1 MLGRLT
7 RRQPPTMS
15 MIPVAL
21 AWPMLL
27 PGISLWAL
35 ALYWPLSLS
44 LAPLEQGLASGPL
57 NEASQQVVL
66 ALVSLSLALGAGLAM
81 ELGLGWALGPSW
93 ASSLGLVTAL
103 WALFWVLT
111 GRTP

>member
-1 MLGRLT
+1 MPL
-7 RRQPPTMS
+7 
-15 MIPVAL
+15 IPVAM

-27 PGISLWAL
+27 PGIALWAL

-44 LAPLEQGLASGPL
+44 LAPLEAGLASSPL
-57 NEASQQVVL
+57 NGTSQQIVL
-66 ALVSLSLALGAGLAM
+66 VLGSLSLALVAGLAM

-103 WALFWVLT
+103 WALFWCRKT
-111 GRTP
+111 GLCGLS

>member
-1 MLGRLT
+1 MPLI
-7 RRQPPTMS
+7 S
-15 MIPVAL
+15 VAL

-27 PGISLWAL
+27 PGIALWAL

-44 LAPLEQGLASGPL
+44 LASLEQQLASGPL
-57 NEASQQVVL
+57 NGASQEIVLVLGSLIL
-66 ALVSLSLALGAGLAM
+66 ALVAGLAM

>member
-1 MLGRLT
+1 
-7 RRQPPTMS
+7 
-15 MIPVAL
+15 
-21 AWPMLL
+21 
-27 PGISLWAL
+27 
-35 ALYWPLSLS
+35 
-44 LAPLEQGLASGPL
+44 
-57 NEASQQVVL
+57 VL
-66 ALVSLSLALGAGLAM
+66 ALVSLSLALVAGLAM

>member
-1 MLGRLT
+1 M
-7 RRQPPTMS
+7 PPR
-15 MIPVAL
+15 PVHLLEHILASFTAPEEAAL
-21 AWPMLL
+21 AVLGGL
-27 PGISLWAL
+27 TL
-35 ALYWPLSLS
+35 PLSLS

-57 NEASQQVVL
+57 NEASQQIVL

>member
-7 RRQPPTMS
+7 RWQPPTMS
-15 MIPVAL
+15 LITVAL

-57 NEASQQVVL
+57 NAANQQVVL
-66 ALVSLSLALGAGLAM
+66 ALASLSLALVAGLAM

>member
-1 MLGRLT
+1 M
-7 RRQPPTMS
+7 PS
-15 MIPVAL
+15 IPMAL
-21 AWPMLL
+21 AWRALL
-27 PGISLWAL
+27 PGIALWAL

-44 LAPLEQGLASGPL
+44 LAPWEEGLASGPL
-57 NEASQQVVL
+57 NGASQQIVL
-66 ALVSLSLALGAGLAM
+66 LLGSLSLSLVAGLAI

-111 GRTP
+111 GRS

>member
-1 MLGRLT
+1 MPL
-7 RRQPPTMS
+7 
-15 MIPVAL
+15 IPVAM

-27 PGISLWAL
+27 PGIALWAL

-44 LAPLEQGLASGPL
+44 LAPLEEGLANGPL
-57 NEASQQVVL
+57 QGASQQIVL
-66 ALVSLSLALGAGLAM
+66 VLGSLSLALVAGLAM

-93 ASSLGLVTAL
+93 ASSMGFVTAL
-103 WALFWVLT
+103 WALFWVVT

>member
-1 MLGRLT
+1 
-7 RRQPPTMS
+7 MS
-15 MIPVAL
+15 LIPVAL

-27 PGISLWAL
+27 PGIALWAL

-44 LAPLEQGLASGPL
+44 LALASGPL
-57 NEASQQVVL
+57 NEASQQIVL
-66 ALVSLSLALGAGLAM
+66 ALASLSLALVAGLAL

-103 WALFWVLT
+103 WALFFVLT